1 MIWRHPLAMIYL
13 RIYTMVNI
21 NFTLEDDSSLD
32 EDALE
37 KFIEIK
43 AASSDSSNK
52 NALQSRERLETL
64 LEDRRLP

>member
-1 MIWRHPLAMIYL
+1 
-13 RIYTMVNI
+13 MVNI